1 MSRLPSK
8 LLSILTCFQVSVATS
23 SIIILQNSNAISSM
37 KPFLLLLKDFNSLM
51 FPKETALI
59 AIIFYFIWICF
70 PLSTVNSLRAG
81 SMSFQV
87 CGGFVFLREFFKDI
101 NCLCYTR
108 GHQKFCYDCTFN
120 LVRGPTAGKGIRHLY

>member
-37 KPFLLLLKDFNSLM
+37 KPFLLLLKDFNSFNVPKGNCSYSNYILLYM
-51 FPKETALI
+51 DLFPE
-59 AIIFYFIWICF
+59 
-70 PLSTVNSLRAG
+70 STVNSLRAG
-81 SMSFQV
+81 AMSFQV

-120 LVRGPTAGKGIRHLY
+120 LVRGPIAGKGIRHLY